1 MSGSGTAATNRLS
14 AQCADIAV
22 GAGQAIEWVRDV
34 RKHARRLDNEA
45 DKLIEDLR
53 RSRNLCRRLG
63 GAAQRPLSIGVFGM
77 SQAGKSYLI
86 STLARGASGRLRT
99 TLDGAELDFIN
110 HINPPGGGKEAT
122 GLVTRFTRQAG
133 HAPAGFPI
141 ELTLF
146 SEADLVKI
154 LGNSFFNDFDPER
167 RKLDSGAEHIRAHL
181 AEFERQRQPNPSGGL
196 DEDDMVDLLDYFT
209 HRYGES
215 MRTLKADYWPAVIEL
230 APRLPAAARGRLLSV
245 LWGEG
250 NTAFTDVYVKMRNA
264 LEGLGYARTVFV
276 PLEAL
281 VNPAGGGYEWSS
293 DSILNVDVLGRLNK
307 PGGKALTVL
316 PVAAD
321 GTVGSQASVDLA
333 MLAALTAEMKF
344 VLADPPLAN
353 MLETVDLLDF
363 PGYRGR
369 LSIADL
375 DDVRKDPKTAES
387 DPVAELLLR
396 GKVGYLFERYTDDQE
411 MNVLIMCT
419 RCDIQIEITTL
430 TPVLDA
436 WVKSTQ
442 GTAAE
447 RAERPPGLIWVIT
460 QLDKRLAPVPGQSEK
475 AMDELWGGMVHITL
489 LERFGR
495 CEWLQEWSN
504 GKPFDNV
511 FLMRK
516 PGYMGS
522 VIETEERADGET
534 HEGELRPGER
544 ERLDRLRDIF
554 ARNDNV
560 ARYIRDA
567 EEAWAALLEP
577 NDGGMGRLA
586 GYLQTVSAPEIKL
599 NRIAEQVAEVR
610 ANLIDRRLAG
620 YFHAGGVGE
629 VEKKTQLAGAVS
641 AAVEEHADAFGEL
654 VFAMQ
659 PSAEHLRRLYLS
671 ADAAQRPG
679 EPQAGGEAAQP
690 EAKRPTLV
698 RLAGLRKP
706 AATAPL
712 QQQPPQ
718 AAGRAG
724 LFAQAV
730 LREWIKQLRD
740 LPVDLEMQRFLDLP
754 ADVLQAITDE
764 LITAS
769 DRCRVEERLVE
780 SLRPLEDRRSTTRAG
795 IVDQQVLLARAVIDD
810 FVDFA
815 GVAGT
820 PLEERP
826 PSPVDGRKVFEPP
839 APIPVGTLPVLPEDE
854 IPYPAMY
861 VLDWL
866 EAFRAL
872 AVGNAGHSAGRE
884 ITPEQNQRLGAIF
897 AVMRGGAED
906 PVGEGSASA

>member
-1 MSGSGTAATNRLS
+1 MSASATPVTNGLS
-14 AQCADIAV
+14 AQCADIAA

-86 STLARGASGRLRT
+86 STLARGASGQLRT
-99 TLDGAELDFIN
+99 TLDGAQLDFIS

-133 HAPAGFPI
+133 RAPAGFPI

-154 LGNSFFNDFDPER
+154 LGNSFFNDFDRER
-167 RKLDSGAEHIRAHL
+167 RKFDTEPEHIRAHL
-181 AEFERQRQPNPSGGL
+181 AEFERQRQPNPTGGL

-215 MRTLKADYWPAVIEL
+215 MKTLKADYWPAVIEL
-230 APRLPAAARGRLLSV
+230 APRLSAAARGKLLSI

-281 VNPAGGGYEWSS
+281 VNPAGGGYEWSP

-321 GTVGSQASVDLA
+321 GTVGAQAGVDRA

-369 LSIADL
+369 LAIADL

-419 RCDIQIEITTL
+419 RCDIQIEITAL
-430 TPVLDA
+430 APVLDG

-460 QLDKRLAPVPGQSEK
+460 QLDKRLAPVPGQSDK

-489 LERFGR
+489 LERFGK

-504 GKPFDNV
+504 GRPFDNV

-522 VIETEERADGET
+522 VIETEERGNGET

-544 ERLDRLRDIF
+544 ERLDRLRDTF

-560 ARYIRDA
+560 VRHIRDA

-599 NRIAEQVAEVR
+599 NRIAEQVAGTR

-620 YFHAGGVGE
+620 YFQADGIGE
-629 VEKKTQLAGAVS
+629 MEKKTQLAGAVS
-641 AAVEEHADAFGEL
+641 AAIEEHDLAFGEL
-654 VFAMQ
+654 VLAMQ
-659 PSAEHLRRLYLS
+659 PPAEHLRRLYLS
-671 ADAAQRPG
+671 ADAAQQNREG
-679 EPQAGGEAAQP
+679 QASAEIDKGKPRSRSEELRGKLKSGG
-690 EAKRPTLV
+690 V
-698 RLAGLRKP
+698 
-706 AATAPL
+706 
-712 QQQPPQ
+712 QQQPAP

-740 LPVDLEMQRFLDLP
+740 LPVDLEMRRFLDLP

-780 SLRPLEDRRSTTRAG
+780 ALRPLEDRRSTTRAG
-795 IVDQQVLLARAVIDD
+795 IVDQQVLLARAVVND

-815 GVAGT
+815 GIAGT
-820 PLEERP
+820 PLEDRP

-839 APIPVGTLPVLPEDE
+839 SPVPPGALPALPEDE
-854 IPYPAMY
+854 VPYAAMY

-866 EAFRAL
+866 EAFRTL
-872 AVGNAGHSAGRE
+872 AIGNAGHSAGRE

-897 AVMRGGAED
+897 KVMRGGAVV